1 MLTSVIVSVL
11 SPGASVSPYTLNLV
25 NANAMKHQIRDIQ
38 GLGPVKA
45 DISTTPFG
53 SVDGELYNGSSMGKR
68 NIVFTFGLNPAWSAG
83 ESMASMRKDLYTY
96 FMPKRWVNL
105 EFVST
110 HMPNVQIE
118 GYVESVEPNMF
129 SSDPEIQVS
138 IICPQP
144 DFVASTPSGVGGTVE
159 TIPGTPVP
167 VTIEYEGTIPVGFEA
182 VVSSTVNFSGKIY
195 IRNVGVV
202 EEEFSMSE
210 DSPVVTPS
218 QHLLFS
224 TVQGKK
230 FARVM
235 SGTTVVTNLLGSI
248 GGVIEWPQLVPGD
261 NTFYI
266 AADPTGAYAVPDNAW
281 SLTYSAR
288 YGGL

>member
-138 IICPQP
+138 IVCPQP
-144 DFVASTPSGVGGTVE
+144 NFVATTPSSVGDVVQTA
-159 TIPGTPVP
+159 PGTPA
-167 VTIEYEGTIPVGFEA
+167 TIEYEGTIETGFVLSLA
-182 VVSSTVNFSGKIY
+182 SVVPFNGDLT
-195 IRNVGVV
+195 
-202 EEEFSMSE
+202 
-210 DSPVVTPS
+210 
-218 QHLLFS
+218 
-224 TVQGKK
+224 
-230 FARVM
+230 
-235 SGTTVVTNLLGSI
+235 VTNIGLITESLTVTTPATVTATRNFVLSTLQGDKYVRLMTGSVVDHNMLA
-248 GGVIEWPQLVPGD
+248 GMLSGMAWPKLVPGD
-261 NTFYI
+261 NQFIVT
-266 AADPTGAYAVPDNAW
+266 ADPSGVYPMPDSPW
-281 SLTYSAR
+281 SMSYLAQ
-288 YGGL
+288 YGGI